1 MVWWWDGMV
10 MDGWRFF
17 VVVEKQDKEGQHG
30 LHETWGT
37 GAWAETSR
45 SSTSDEKSEGEGK
58 SEESP

>member
-1 MVWWWDGMV
+1 MV